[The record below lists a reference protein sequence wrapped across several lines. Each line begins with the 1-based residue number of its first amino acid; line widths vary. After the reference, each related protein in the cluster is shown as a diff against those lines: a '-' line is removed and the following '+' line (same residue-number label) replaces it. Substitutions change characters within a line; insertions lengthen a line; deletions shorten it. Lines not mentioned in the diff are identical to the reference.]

1 MVKELTADKFAKVN
15 EEMLQKLEKVEYDV
29 MPVGDAYHEEDEYIR
44 TQYEFIKD
52 ETTGKWK
59 RDESK
64 PPQYHEVALLCSSR
78 EKELKNVTLKVRV
91 PVDKMDIVD
100 GHEVDDAVR
109 IKFDRQL
116 TGFSANQKGALV
128 LELYVAEMKEVGDN
142 AQVK

>member
-44 TQYEFIKD
+44 TQHEFIKD
-52 ETTGKWK
+52 ETGKWK
-59 RDESK
+59 RDDSK

-91 PVDKMDIVD
+91 PSDRMNIVD
-100 GHEVDDAVR
+100 GFDVDDAVK
-109 IKFDRQL
+109 IKFDRHL
-116 TGFSANQKGALV
+116 TGFSVNQKGALI
-128 LELYVAEMKEVGDN
+128 LELYVAEMKEVSQN
-142 AQVK
+142 A